1 MGKDRDTEL
10 ISDCKRGDRKA
21 LETLVRRYEK
31 PIYNAAYRM
40 LGNPDDA
47 ADITQIAF
55 LKVFE
60 NLERYNPKFKF
71 FSWIYRIAVNES
83 INLLKRRGHQE
94 PFDDKQASNLRDPE
108 AMVEAEHLCD
118 CVQAVLMELQEEHR
132 AVIVLRHF
140 SECSYHE
147 IGEILQ
153 IPDRTVKS
161 RLYTARQ
168 IMKDKIKAR
177 GLVGK

>member
-1 MGKDRDTEL
+1 MSKDRDTAL
-10 ISDCKRGDRKA
+10 ISDCRRGDRNA

-31 PIYNAAYRM
+31 PIYNVAYRM

-60 NLERYNPKFKF
+60 NLDRYNPKFKF

-94 PFDDKQASNLRDPE
+94 SFDDRHASSLREPE
-108 AMVEAEHLCD
+108 ALAEAGHLCD
-118 CVQAVLMELQEEHR
+118 CVQEILMKLQDEHR

-140 SECSYHE
+140 TECSYHE

-153 IPDRTVKS
+153 IPDKTVKS

-168 IMKDKIKAR
+168 IMKDKLSAK

>member
-1 MGKDRDTEL
+1 MSKDRDTAL
-10 ISDCKRGDRKA
+10 ISDCRRGDRNA
-21 LETLVRRYEK
+21 LETLVKRYEK

-60 NLERYNPKFKF
+60 NLDRYNPKFKF
-71 FSWIYRIAVNES
+71 FSWIYRITVNES
-83 INLLKRRGHQE
+83 INLLKQRGHLE
-94 PFDDKQASNLRDPE
+94 PFDDKRPSELRDP
-108 AMVEAEHLCD
+108 AALVEAGHICD
-118 CVQAVLMELQEEHR
+118 CIQGVLMELQEEYR

-140 SECSYHE
+140 TECSYHE

-153 IPDRTVKS
+153 IPDKTVKS

-168 IMKDKIKAR
+168 IMKDKIKAQ
-177 GLVGK
+177 GLIGK

>member
-1 MGKDRDTEL
+1 MSKDRDTEL
-10 ISDCKRGDRKA
+10 ISDCRRGDRNA

-31 PIYNAAYRM
+31 PIYNVAYRM

-60 NLERYNPKFKF
+60 NLDRYNPKFKF

-83 INLLKRRGHQE
+83 INLLKRRGHLE
-94 PFDDKQASNLRDPE
+94 PFDDRQASNLRDPE
-108 AMVEAEHLCD
+108 EMVEAERLCN
-118 CVQAVLMELQEEHR
+118 CVQEVLMELQEEYR

-140 SECSYHE
+140 TECSYHE
-147 IGEILQ
+147 IGGILQ
-153 IPDRTVKS
+153 IPDKTVKS

-168 IMKDKIKAR
+168 IMKDKLSAK

>member
-1 MGKDRDTEL
+1 MSKDRDTAL
-10 ISDCKRGDRKA
+10 ISDCKKGDRNA

-60 NLERYNPKFKF
+60 NLDRYNPKFKF
-71 FSWIYRIAVNES
+71 FSWIYRIAINES
-83 INLLKRRGHQE
+83 INLLKRRGHEE
-94 PFDDKQASNLRDPE
+94 PFDDRQASGLREPE
-108 AMVEAEHLCD
+108 ALVEAGCLCD
-118 CVQAVLMELQEEHR
+118 CVQEVLMELQQEYR

-140 SECSYHE
+140 TECSYHE

-153 IPDRTVKS
+153 IPDKTVKS

-168 IMKDKIKAR
+168 IMKDMLSAK
-177 GLVGK
+177 GLVGT

>member
-1 MGKDRDTEL
+1 MSKDRDTAL
-10 ISDCKRGDRKA
+10 ISDCKRGDRNA
-21 LETLVRRYEK
+21 LETLVRRYQK

-60 NLERYNPKFKF
+60 NLERYNPKFKL
-71 FSWIYRIAVNES
+71 FSWIYRITINES

-94 PFDDKQASNLRDPE
+94 PLDDNQPSELRDP
-108 AMVEAEHLCD
+108 AALVEVGRLCD
-118 CVQAVLMELQEEHR
+118 CVQGVLMELQEEYR

-140 SECSYHE
+140 TECSYHE

-153 IPDRTVKS
+153 IPDKTVKS

-168 IMKDKIKAR
+168 IMKDKIKAQ
-177 GLVGK
+177 GLIGK

>member
-1 MGKDRDTEL
+1 MSKDRDTAL
-10 ISDCKRGDRKA
+10 ISDCKRGDRNA

-31 PIYNAAYRM
+31 PMYNAAYRM

-60 NLERYNPKFKF
+60 NLDRYNPKFKL
-71 FSWIYRIAVNES
+71 FSWIYRITINES

-94 PFDDKQASNLRDPE
+94 PFDDNQPSELRDP
-108 AMVEAEHLCD
+108 AALVEAGRLCD
-118 CVQAVLMELQEEHR
+118 CVQGVLMELQEEYR

-140 SECSYHE
+140 TECSYHE

-153 IPDRTVKS
+153 IPDKTVKS

-168 IMKDKIKAR
+168 IMKDKIKAQ
-177 GLVGK
+177 GLIGK

>member
-1 MGKDRDTEL
+1 MSKDRDTEL
-10 ISDCKRGDRKA
+10 ISDCRRGDRNA

-31 PIYNAAYRM
+31 PIYNVAYRM

-60 NLERYNPKFKF
+60 NLDRYNPKFKF

-83 INLLKRRGHQE
+83 INLLKRRGHLE
-94 PFDDKQASNLRDPE
+94 PFDDRQASNLRDPE
-108 AMVEAEHLCD
+108 EMVEAERLCN
-118 CVQAVLMELQEEHR
+118 CVQEVLMELQEEYR

-140 SECSYHE
+140 TECSYHE

-153 IPDRTVKS
+153 IPDKTVKS

-168 IMKDKIKAR
+168 IMKDKLSAK

>member
-1 MGKDRDTEL
+1 MGKDRDTAL
-10 ISDCKRGDRKA
+10 ISDCKRGDRNA

-60 NLERYNPKFKF
+60 NLDRYNPKFKF

-83 INLLKRRGHQE
+83 INLLKRRGRQE
-94 PFDDKQASNLRDPE
+94 PFDDRHASSLREPE
-108 AMVEAEHLCD
+108 ALAEAGHLCD
-118 CVQAVLMELQEEHR
+118 CVQEILMELQEEHR

-140 SECSYHE
+140 TECSYHE

-153 IPDRTVKS
+153 IPDKTVKS

-168 IMKDKIKAR
+168 IMKDKIKAK

>member
-1 MGKDRDTEL
+1 
-10 ISDCKRGDRKA
+10 
-21 LETLVRRYEK
+21 
-31 PIYNAAYRM
+31 M

-60 NLERYNPKFKF
+60 NLDRYNPKFKF

-83 INLLKRRGHQE
+83 INLLKRRGNQE
-94 PFDDKQASNLRDPE
+94 PLDDRQASGLRGPE
-108 AMVEAEHLCD
+108 ALVEAGRVCD
-118 CVQAVLMELQEEHR
+118 CVQGVLMKLQEEHR

-140 SECSYHE
+140 TECSYHE
-147 IGEILQ
+147 IAEILQ
-153 IPDRTVKS
+153 IPEKTVKS

-168 IMKDKIKAR
+168 IMKEKINAM

>member
-1 MGKDRDTEL
+1 MNKDRDTAL
-10 ISDCKRGDRKA
+10 LSDCRRGDRNA

-60 NLERYNPKFKF
+60 NLDRYNPKFKF

-83 INLLKRRGHQE
+83 INFLKRRGHQE
-94 PFDDKQASNLRDPE
+94 PLDDRQASSLRGP
-108 AMVEAEHLCD
+108 AALVESGRIGD
-118 CVQAVLMELQEEHR
+118 CVQGVLMELQEEQR

-140 SECSYHE
+140 TECSYQE
-147 IGEILQ
+147 IADILQ
-153 IPDRTVKS
+153 IPEKTVKS

-168 IMKDKIKAR
+168 IMKEKITAM